1 MANKFLLVLSTELI
15 FVTPWLVAQP
25 GGLSLGFAMHL
36 VTDHF
41 RVKVEQSIDPV
52 CVRVL
57 VVRTVRVF

>member
-15 FVTPWLVAQP
+15 FVMPVASGAA